1 MVDNNNLLGEK
12 LKELRKAH
20 SYTQDYVASVL
31 GIVRQTYSNY
41 ETGRRKPDSDSLY
54 KLAGLYDI
62 SIGDLMHLTVD
73 VDPDMNYDAPSPSAS
88 TYEINEYLSYFN
100 SPDNQRKLQP
110 LTYLE
115 KELLFFFSKLDKN
128 DETELVEIAKLKS
141 RRKK

>member
-115 KELLFFFSKLDKN
+115 KECYFSSQNWIKMIKQNLLRLQN
-128 DETELVEIAKLKS
+128 
-141 RRKK
+141 